1 MNHKGQSL
9 VLFVCLLPLFIALLA
24 FVFDSALIIRENN
37 KLSNIASLALSYLV
51 VEHRND
57 KEIEK
62 IIELLLIQVEKRL
75 SDNGYNINIDR
86 NVIEEIKKQGYD
98 KNYGA
103 RPLRRSIQTL
113 VEDKIAEEILAG
125 TLSVGKKQSYEFSKK
140 Q

>member
-57 KEIEK
+57 KEIENY
-62 IIELLLIQVEKRL
+62 ILE
-75 SDNGYNINIDR
+75 N
-86 NVIEEIKKQGYD
+86 D
-98 KNYGA
+98 KNIEIVNLSGNRVHLKYKVKPIFGKIVGYTDYS
-103 RPLRRSIQTL
+103 LEVNLSGSINSRGKFVIL
-113 VEDKIAEEILAG
+113 KED
-125 TLSVGKKQSYEFSKK
+125 
-140 Q
+140 